1 MISFVFFHG
10 ETVILL
16 STTSL
21 LPPSGTCSINHPFG
35 CISSHSALHC
45 LLSLGLTKML
55 ISPQPNKNF
64 PRTSPPSPAASCSS
78 LSFLEELLQFLLLL
92 PFLPLNAH
100 PMLLLAVTPETL
112 SNWPKVHPYIK
123 LPTGHLHFGV
133 LWASQTLNVQNQSPH
148 LLSKPVPPSPTFQIS
163 VTDWH
168 YHFLVPESESQ
179 LSCLIPSFLT
189 NSL

>member
-35 CISSHSALHC
+35 CISSRSALHC

-64 PRTSPPSPAASCSS
+64 PRTSP
-78 LSFLEELLQFLLLL
+78 SF
-92 PFLPLNAH
+92 
-100 PMLLLAVTPETL
+100 
-112 SNWPKVHPYIK
+112 S
-123 LPTGHLHFGV
+123 
-133 LWASQTLNVQNQSPH
+133 
-148 LLSKPVPPSPTFQIS
+148 
-163 VTDWH
+163 
-168 YHFLVPESESQ
+168 
-179 LSCLIPSFLT
+179 SCLM
-189 NSL
+189 